1 MKEWQRAKRDK
12 KKDKTRDKKREK
24 VSERERISE
33 WKHICDIKGM
43 NTALNI

>member
-1 MKEWQRAKRDK
+1 MTKRGK

-24 VSERERISE
+24 VRERISE